1 MSTPADV
8 IILEVLDAAGSRL
21 RSGRVEATAL
31 VLSGEGVLKPANL
44 EVVPANGARAHSD
57 QLIDALF
64 EAVDQGRIRRYAEDW
79 QLTPDGIAVLDQAGA
94 RAGEAARHLADK
106 LNALDDDALADE
118 ADRLSRSLA
127 AA

>member
-1 MSTPADV
+1 MSTPTDV

-21 RSGRVEATAL
+21 RAGRVEATAL
-31 VLSGEGVLKPANL
+31 VLSGNGVLKTANL

-64 EAVDQGRIRRYAEDW
+64 DAVAGGRIRRYAEDW
-79 QLTPDGIAVLDQAGA
+79 QLTPEGISVLEQAGA
-94 RAGEAARHLADK
+94 RAGEAARRLADE
-106 LNALDDDALADE
+106 LSALDDDALADE

-127 AA
+127 TA